1 MRGLGG
7 EALSLPMN
15 EWCVKE
21 WCVNRWRVHDWRY
34 FAKAAWSW
42 RQNRSLWPANDFPP
56 ILWAAFIEFRLW
68 AVDIDD

>member
-1 MRGLGG
+1 
-7 EALSLPMN
+7 MN
-15 EWCVKE
+15 EWR
-21 WCVNRWRVHDWRY
+21 VNQWRAHDWRY

-42 RQNRSLWPANDFPP
+42 RQNRSLWAARDFPP

>member
-1 MRGLGG
+1 MRDLPG
-7 EALSLPMN
+7 EALSLP
-15 EWCVKE
+15 
-21 WCVNRWRVHDWRY
+21 VNDSPLNDRRY

-42 RQNRSLWPANDFPP
+42 RQNRSLWPARDFPP

>member
-1 MRGLGG
+1 MRGLAG

-15 EWCVKE
+15 D
-21 WCVNRWRVHDWRY
+21 WCVNDWHVQGWRY

-42 RQNRSLWPANDFPP
+42 LQNRSLWLVRDFPP
-56 ILWAAFIEFRLW
+56 IFRAAFIEFRLW

>member
-7 EALSLPMN
+7 KALSLPLN
-15 EWCVKE
+15 D
-21 WCVNRWRVHDWRY
+21 WCVNDWRAHGWRY

-42 RQNRSLWPANDFPP
+42 RQNRSLWPAKDFPP